1 MKNLAKDLTHALRKW
16 NVPIVAVALGIAM
29 SCPGTFAQSG
39 AGSIQGTITDSTG
52 AVIAGAAVHAV
63 NQATSVAADTKSNG
77 VGFYQVPGL
86 FTGTYTITFTAAGM
100 KTNIQTVELLVDQ
113 NAVINP
119 TLTAGA
125 VTQQVEVNASS
136 IQLTTTDSGTVAAT
150 LENARINQ
158 LPLDQRLLLTLAQE
172 TTPGLEADGS
182 NPGARANGLMDQ
194 GMEYVQDGATLTN
207 RNFGGER
214 NSPQGQLPDP
224 DSVQEMKMD
233 MSNSTAEFSGPATGI
248 ITTKS
253 GTNSIHGTLFET
265 ARNAGLGLART
276 RGFVT
281 TPTADADPPLVRN
294 EFGFSA
300 GGPIVLPHIY
310 HGKDKSFWFGSFER
324 YSLRSW
330 TPLLVSVPTQAMKGG
345 DFSGLSNSNGQL
357 QQLYDPATTT
367 ANSACPTPGV
377 VAGVTVWNG
386 STPNNNPYCRTPF
399 GNGISGSSGDNQIPI
414 GRLSPFSKII
424 YDILPQANVPN
435 NPDPLV
441 QPNFQ
446 LHNINNFTVPSVAF
460 RLDHNFNEKNHA
472 YLRYT
477 SDLMDWVA
485 LRNIPNA
492 PLTVAADGIPAGAS
506 GGTQWQVDTFS
517 GALGFTHIFSPSF
530 FSETVLS
537 QEWFGQYDV
546 ATGNPNLDYE
556 QKFGTPNNFGETGF
570 PNISGNILTL
580 TGTQWNYKGVQIISD
595 IDENLTKTMG
605 RHELHFG
612 GRYRHERFG
621 YLPDRN
627 QDAIDFNSSTSS
639 PNMATSLYSPA
650 STTNWTGVT
659 NTGYGEGDFFLGAA
673 NEYTVNLNPAYQ
685 HYRDMEFDAYVQDN
699 YHVSRNLT
707 LNIGLRYEAH
717 PAAYTSNYLQES
729 FDLKNKAMVLAQP
742 LSWYVSQGY
751 TTQTIIN
758 NLTNLGMVFETP
770 QEAGIPSTMLR
781 NNDFTFGPRI
791 GAAYNLFGGRTGTV
805 LRGAYGRY
813 ITPVPVRNSL
823 KLASENAPFQTSYL
837 TNYNAAQSPDG
848 LNNYLIR
855 TNNPVIA
862 GVNSANVVSSGAVNS
877 ITPGVTEVTMNS
889 DYAPNFVTEVNAT
902 LEQAFKGN
910 SALRVSWVW
919 THASNLDQ
927 YYYYNN
933 HPSNYVWD
941 TITGTTPPSGTYSAT
956 ATGPYDQTL
965 YGGSQALDQTSGWSN
980 DNALEASYQRLFHG
994 GFAYQINY
1002 VWSKPFRIGG
1012 NWSRDG
1018 KLYPYADFAPGYGP
1032 AQPSNI
1038 APYAMTRALNR
1049 YENYMVD
1056 TGIPKHHI
1064 QFNGIYDLPFGSGKR
1079 LLGNANRWENEI
1091 IGGFQLAGSGQ
1102 VISQD
1107 FTIGSSNWG
1116 PTAPLHT
1123 YKHSAPVTDC
1133 RSGACLPAY
1142 LWFNGYIA
1150 PTANA
1155 SSGYCNSNY
1164 GVKTG
1169 ASGVPEC
1176 VYGLPASYTPYQTP
1190 IDNTPGTANYGSNGN
1205 NVTVNQLGGKT
1216 TQTGFSPGP
1225 STNPFAKTVLNGP
1238 FNYIAAASL
1247 FKVFPITERV
1257 NLRFNWDVFNVLNDQ
1272 GYLNPANTTDG
1283 VEQLT
1288 SPYWAL
1294 SPNGGGSGPRVMQLS
1309 LRLSY

>member
-1 MKNLAKDLTHALRKW
+1 MKNLAKYLTHTLRKW
-16 NVPIVAVALGIAM
+16 NVPILAVAIALGLVM
-29 SCPGTFAQSG
+29 CCTSGFAQSG

-52 AVIAGAAVHAV
+52 AVIPGAAVHVV
-63 NQATSVAADTKSNG
+63 NQATSVAADTKSNS
-77 VGFYQVPGL
+77 VGFYQIPGL
-86 FTGTYTITFTAAGM
+86 FTGTYTVSFTAAGM
-100 KTNIQTVELLVDQ
+100 KTNEQKVELLVDQ
-113 NAVINP
+113 NAVIN
-119 TLTAGA
+119 TSLTAGA
-125 VTQQVEVNASS
+125 VTQRVEVNADA
-136 IQLTTTDSGTVAAT
+136 IQLTTTDNGTVAAT

-194 GMEYVQDGATLTN
+194 GMDYVQDGATLTN

-233 MSNSTAEFSGPATGI
+233 MSNSSAEFSGPATGI

-253 GTNSIHGTLFET
+253 GTNTIHGTLFET
-265 ARNAGLGLART
+265 ARNAGFGLAKG

-300 GGPIVLPHIY
+300 GGPLVLPHIY
-310 HGKDKSFWFGSFER
+310 HGKDKTFWFGSYER

-330 TPLLVSVPTQAMKGG
+330 APLLVSVPTQAMKGG
-345 DFSGLSNSNGQL
+345 DFSGLTNSNGQL
-357 QQLYDPATTT
+357 QQLYDPLTTYNSGT
-367 ANSACPTPGV
+367 ANCPGTDVSTSNPNGV
-377 VAGVTVWNG
+377 
-386 STPNNNPYCRTPF
+386 PNAYCRTQF
-399 GNGISGSSGDNQIPI
+399 AYNGVPNTINPA
-414 GRLSPFSKII
+414 RLSPFSKII
-424 YDILPQANVPN
+424 YAILPQANVPG

-441 QPNFQ
+441 QSNFQ
-446 LHNINNFTVPSVAF
+446 LHNINNFTVPSVAI

-472 YLRYT
+472 YLRYGD
-477 SDLMDWVA
+477 DLMDWVA
-485 LRNIPNA
+485 LRNIPTA
-492 PLTVAADGIPAGAS
+492 PLTVADSAAGIPAGAS

-517 GALGFTHIFSPSF
+517 AALGFTHIFSPNF
-530 FSETVLS
+530 YSETVLS
-537 QEWFGQYDV
+537 QEWYGQYDV
-546 ATGNPNLDYE
+546 ATGNANINYE
-556 QKFGTPNNFGETGF
+556 SIFGTPNNFGETGF
-570 PNISGNILTL
+570 PQINGNILAL

-627 QDAIDFNSSTSS
+627 SDAIDFNSSTSS
-639 PNMATSLYSPA
+639 PNMATSLYDPKSG
-650 STTNWTGVT
+650 TNWTGVT
-659 NTGYGEGDFFLGAA
+659 NTGYGEGDFYLGTA
-673 NEYTVNLNPAYQ
+673 NEYDVQLNPAYQ
-685 HYRDMEFDAYVQDN
+685 HYRDMEFDAYIQDN

-717 PAAYTSNYLQES
+717 PAAYVSNSLMEA
-729 FDLKNKAMVLAQP
+729 FDLKNKAMVLSQP

-751 TTQTIIN
+751 TTQTIVN

-770 QEAGIPSTMLR
+770 QTAGIPSTMLR
-781 NNDFTFGPRI
+781 NYDFTFGPRI
-791 GAAYNLFGGRTGTV
+791 GAAYALFGGRTGTV

-823 KLASENAPFQTSYL
+823 KLPSENAPFQTKYL
-837 TNYNAAQSPDG
+837 TNYNTGAQSPDT

-855 TNNPVIA
+855 TSNPVIA
-862 GVNSANVVSSGAVNS
+862 GVNSSNVVSTGAVNS
-877 ITPGVTEVTMNS
+877 IGPGVNEVTLNP

-919 THASNLDQ
+919 THATNLDQ

-941 TITGTTPPSGTYSAT
+941 TVTGTTPPGGTYSAT

-980 DNALEASYQRLFHG
+980 DNALQASYQRLFHG

-1018 KLYPYADFAPGYGP
+1018 KLYPYANFAPGVGP

-1064 QFNGIYDLPFGSGKR
+1064 QLNGIYDLPFGRGKR

-1091 IGGFQLAGSGQ
+1091 IGGFQIAGSGS
-1102 VISQD
+1102 VVSQD
-1107 FTIGSSNWG
+1107 FAVGSGNWG
-1116 PTAPLHT
+1116 PTNPIHI
-1123 YKHSAPVTDC
+1123 YKHSAPITDC
-1133 RSGACLPAY
+1133 RSGTCLPAF

-1150 PTANA
+1150 PTSIAGPNCTTKCV
-1155 SSGYCNSNY
+1155 SGLPSNY
-1164 GVKTG
+1164 
-1169 ASGVPEC
+1169 VP
-1176 VYGLPASYTPYQTP
+1176 YHTP
-1190 IDNTPGTANYGSNGN
+1190 IDNTPGTTNYGSNGN
-1205 NVTVNQLGGKT
+1205 NVTVNQNGGKT
-1216 TQTGFSPGP
+1216 VSVAYNPGP
-1225 STNPFAKTVLNGP
+1225 STNPFAKTVINGP

-1272 GYLNPANTTDG
+1272 GYLNPASTTDG

-1288 SPYWAL
+1288 SPYNAL
-1294 SPNGGGSGPRVMQLS
+1294 SLNGGGQGPRVIQLS